1 MPSSIELANGDLR
14 LIAAIRRSRQLLG
27 RKALIAAAA
36 SAIPLPGLD
45 WAADA
50 ALLSRLV
57 PQISAEFGL
66 SVTQLDSLSP
76 HKREGVQKAAAAV
89 GALLVGKLM
98 TRELLMTLARRAGL
112 RLTAKQFS
120 KYVPLAGQIVSAAI
134 GYAALRSLGE
144 LHIKDCVRVAQAAQ
158 LVLPMPASE
167 AVETG
172 VGAAQKSSILSSA
185 ASAPRSLLRN
195 VWQRLR
201 PPTA

>member
-45 WAADA
+45 WVADA

-66 SVTQLDSLSP
+66 SVTQLDSLAP

-98 TRELLMTLARRAGL
+98 TRELLMTLARRADL

-158 LVLPMPASE
+158 LVLPMTAGE
-167 AVETG
+167 AVETS
-172 VGAAQKSSILSSA
+172 VGTTQKSSMSSSA

-195 VWQRLR
+195 AWQRLR
-201 PPTA
+201 PPTV